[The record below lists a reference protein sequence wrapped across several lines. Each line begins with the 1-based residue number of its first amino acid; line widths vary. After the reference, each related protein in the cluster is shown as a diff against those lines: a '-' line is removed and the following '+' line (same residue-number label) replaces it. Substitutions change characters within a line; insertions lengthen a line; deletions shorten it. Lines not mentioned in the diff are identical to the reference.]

1 MFWAVNHGSSG
12 RIQSLIDTV
21 RTRQLHARTQAVKC
35 LSGWPPQ
42 RHAQHHP
49 RRPPCV
55 PSTLR
60 CTRSFATLVSSVD
73 RQHIPH
79 AKRRAPLGH
88 STNDPAER
96 PARSVVATKPVTE
109 RSFTNA
115 VGSWSQRKQTSRAHR
130 RANALITRR
139 SCACFSSDQGWRR
152 AACARVHR
160 LKRELL
166 L

>member
-60 CTRSFATLVSSVD
+60 CTRSFATLVSSVE

-96 PARSVVATKPVTE
+96 PARSDTCGDRASADGEVLHQRGRQLVAEKADQPRPSASQRADHAPLMRLLQQRPGVATSSPC
-109 RSFTNA
+109 S
-115 VGSWSQRKQTSRAHR
+115 
-130 RANALITRR
+130 
-139 SCACFSSDQGWRR
+139 ACI
-152 AACARVHR
+152 A
-160 LKRELL
+160 
-166 L
+166 